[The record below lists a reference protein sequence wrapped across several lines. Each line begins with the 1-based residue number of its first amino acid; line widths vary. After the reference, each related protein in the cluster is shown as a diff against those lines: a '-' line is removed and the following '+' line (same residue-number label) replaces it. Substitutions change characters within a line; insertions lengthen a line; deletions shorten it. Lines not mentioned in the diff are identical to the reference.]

1 MNVFLKAMLG
11 VSSLFLSLLSFSQQN
26 FQKSV
31 DINSLLLEKQ
41 NEFRKEVEDK
51 VNNYILEPVLGKN
64 KAYAFAD
71 VMFSVVTKRQEQ
83 TKEGIGVLQ
92 RYKEKGAGQ
101 ELADTD
107 FILPGIPKPKAILG
121 DKDRRPQAAHG
132 AQTQQSKGI
141 EEVVFAVE
149 PQITRFQLTVMHD
162 ETLSQQLLMIARQR
176 IDDFLL
182 PYKVNG
188 KDPPVVIFRP
198 TKFKKTDIWDDLKKP
213 SVYLPLLYALLFLL
227 LLLYL
232 FGPLWSFLRKYIKA
246 LLAKP
251 GAEVN
256 IEDKREE
263 GKGKGKGEG
272 EEKQESHQEIDMRF
286 MQKEE
291 EPPPPPEEE
300 EMKKFEPF
308 TYINEEN
315 IKRLV
320 YLFLLRKEDPWIIAV
335 VLSYLKPELAKQ
347 AFAMLPLE
355 LQSRVAIESLKVKQ
369 ATREQIEAIDKD
381 IKENVEFVMG
391 GIEQLM
397 RILEEADAQTRK
409 NVLEYLK
416 NQKPDIYDKIKAVML
431 SFEDLINFTDKDIQT
446 VIRSVSQDDLAKAL
460 KNASPEI
467 AEKFFKNMSAG
478 AQASIKEVME
488 YMGEVTPQQSDEA
501 QMKIL
506 EAVKTLEAEGKI
518 LSYRRNEQGLVYIL
532 DSSDVSSISRE
543 QKAQKSLQQPSS
555 SLDLEQY
562 MNTAIELY
570 NNQRYNEAEE
580 YLKYVVEQDP
590 NNAVA
595 WQYLGSVYYS
605 VERYQDA
612 VECFQRYVDLSGDV
626 EFSKWL
632 EELKKQLGM

>member
-1 MNVFLKAMLG
+1 MFVFLNI
-11 VSSLFLSLLSFSQQN
+11 VLLSQQN
-26 FQKSV
+26 KDS
-31 DINSLLLEKQ
+31 ININTVLLEKQ
-41 NEFRKEVEDK
+41 NEFRKEIEDK
-51 VNNYILEPVLGKN
+51 IKNFILDPVLGKD
-64 KAYAFAD
+64 KAYVFAD
-71 VMFSVVTKRQEQ
+71 VLFSVVAKKQEQ
-83 TKEGIGVLQ
+83 TKEGVGVLQ
-92 RYKEKGAGQ
+92 QYKEKGSGQ
-101 ELADTD
+101 SFADTD

-121 DKDRRPQAAHG
+121 DNTKRPEAAHG
-132 AQTQQSKGI
+132 AQTQQTKAI
-141 EEVVFAVE
+141 EETVFWVE
-149 PQITRFQLTVMHD
+149 PQITRFQVTVVHD
-162 ETLSQQLLMIARQR
+162 ETIPQDLLMIARQR
-176 IDDFLL
+176 IDDLLL
-182 PYKVNG
+182 PYKVNQ
-188 KDPPVVIFRP
+188 KDPPLVIFKP
-198 TKFKKTDIWDDLKKP
+198 TKFKKPNIWEDLKKP
-213 SVYLPLLYALLFLL
+213 MVYLPLLYALLFLL

-251 GAEVN
+251 AAEVN

-263 GKGKGKGEG
+263 GGKGKGEG

-286 MQKEE
+286 IQKEE

-308 TYINEEN
+308 NYINEEN

-369 ATREQIEAIDKD
+369 ATREQIEAIDRD

-416 NQKPDIYDKIKAVML
+416 NQRPDIYDKIKSVML

-446 VIRSVSQDDLAKAL
+446 VIRSVSQEDIAKAL
-460 KNASPEI
+460 KNASPDI
-467 AEKFFKNMSAG
+467 VEKFFKNMSAG
-478 AQASIKEVME
+478 ARESIREVME
-488 YMGEVTPQQSDEA
+488 YMGEITQQQSDEA

-506 EAVKTLEAEGKI
+506 DTIKMLEAEGKI
-518 LSYRRNEQGLVYIL
+518 LSYRRNDQGLIYIL
-532 DSSDVSSISRE
+532 DSSDVSSIRRE
-543 QKAQKSLQQPSS
+543 KKIESISNIN
-555 SLDLEQY
+555 LEEY
-562 MNTAIELY
+562 LNAGVEAY
-570 NNQRYNEAEE
+570 NSQDFDKAEE
-580 YLKYVVEQDP
+580 YFRYVLDRDP
-590 NNAVA
+590 NNYLA
-595 WQYLGSVYYS
+595 WQYLGSLYYAKGMYS
-605 VERYQDA
+605 EAIQAYQK
-612 VECFQRYVDLSGDV
+612 YVDLTGDS

-632 EELKKQLGM
+632 DEFKKQLGM

>member
-1 MNVFLKAMLG
+1 MT
-11 VSSLFLSLLSFSQQN
+11 LFLYLFFNIFLFSQQSSD
-26 FQKSV
+26 KLV
-31 DINSLLLEKQ
+31 DINTVLLEKQ
-41 NEFRKEVEDK
+41 NEFRREIEYKIK
-51 VNNYILEPVLGKN
+51 NSILDPVLGKDR
-64 KAYAFAD
+64 AYVFAD
-71 VMFSVVTKRQEQ
+71 VLFSVLTKKQEQ

-92 RYKEKGAGQ
+92 QYKEKGAGQ
-101 ELADTD
+101 SLADTD

-121 DKDRRPQAAHG
+121 DNTKRPEAAHG
-132 AQTQQSKGI
+132 AQTQQTKAI
-141 EEVVFAVE
+141 EETIFSVE
-149 PQITRFQLTVMHD
+149 PQITRFQITVLHD
-162 ETLSQQLLMIARQR
+162 ESISQDLLMIARQR
-176 IDDFLL
+176 IEDLL
-182 PYKVNG
+182 MPYKVNQ
-188 KDPPVVIFRP
+188 KDPPIVVFKP
-198 TKFKKTDIWDDLKKP
+198 TKFKKSDIWDDLKKP
-213 SVYLPLLYALLFLL
+213 MVYLPLLYALLFLL

-251 GAEVN
+251 AAEVK

-263 GKGKGKGEG
+263 GGGKEKGEG
-272 EEKQESHQEIDMRF
+272 EEKQESYQEIDMRF
-286 MQKEE
+286 IQKEE

-300 EMKKFEPF
+300 DMKKFEPF
-308 TYINEEN
+308 SYINEEN

-416 NQKPDIYDKIKAVML
+416 NQRPDIYDKIKAVML

-446 VIRSVSQDDLAKAL
+446 VIRSVSQEDIAKAL

-467 AEKFFKNMSAG
+467 TEKFFKNMSAG
-478 AQASIKEVME
+478 ARESIREVME
-488 YMGEVTPQQSDEA
+488 YMGEVTQQQTDEA

-506 EAVKTLEAEGKI
+506 DTIKTLEAEGKI
-518 LSYRRNEQGLVYIL
+518 LSYRRNEQGLIYIL

-543 QKAQKSLQQPSS
+543 KKFEKTSNSN
-555 SLDLEQY
+555 LDDYLNAGVE
-562 MNTAIELY
+562 AY
-570 NNQRYNEAEE
+570 NSQDFDKAEE
-580 YLKYVVEQDP
+580 YLIYVTNYDT
-590 NNAVA
+590 NNAIA
-595 WQYLGSVYYS
+595 WQYLGSVYYAKQMY
-605 VERYQDA
+605 VEAVNAYQKY
-612 VECFQRYVDLSGDV
+612 VELTNDN
-626 EFSKWL
+626 EFAKWL
-632 EELKKQLGM
+632 DEFKKQLGM